1 MIRNKKIL
9 ITGGLGFIGSHL
21 AKELIKYSNKIY
33 IIDNFKT
40 RQKSKIE
47 FINKYKKNITFIKSD
62 VSNFKKLPY
71 LIKNVDIIYHL
82 AASMG
87 VENVIKKKPTYSIL
101 NNLKSTENI
110 IRLLNLAHK

>member
-47 FINKYKKNITFIKSD
+47 FINKYKKNITFIKSN

-71 LIKNVDIIYHL
+71 LIKNV
-82 AASMG
+82 
-87 VENVIKKKPTYSIL
+87 
-101 NNLKSTENI
+101 
-110 IRLLNLAHK
+110 LL